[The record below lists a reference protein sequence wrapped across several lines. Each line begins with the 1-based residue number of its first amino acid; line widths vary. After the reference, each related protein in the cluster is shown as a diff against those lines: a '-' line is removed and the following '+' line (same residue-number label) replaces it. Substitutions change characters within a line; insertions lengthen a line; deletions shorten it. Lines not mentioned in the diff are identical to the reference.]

1 MVQPPRQAKLD
12 RRTALVIGAAAYLW
26 SRSNVTFGGDLAGEV
41 EHIVGT
47 ASAVTK
53 GQDRELTL
61 RAQIYVDDL
70 IKTGA
75 GARLRL
81 RLGRRTTLR
90 LGERAQI
97 KIDRYLADAGGDIDL
112 LEGAI
117 LFERPGKP
125 AATELKFRSPYGL
138 IAVRG
143 TRFFAGPSRGVFGV
157 FVGAGEVEVTSAGSS
172 VFVGPRQG
180 TDIRRVGA
188 PPSSPAFWKRPRI
201 REALASVT

>member
-1 MVQPPRQAKLD
+1 VAF
-12 RRTALVIGAAAYLW
+12 GA
-26 SRSNVTFGGDLAGEV
+26 DLAGEV
-41 EHIVGT
+41 EHILGT
-47 ASAVTK
+47 ASALTS

-61 RAQIYVDDL
+61 RAQIYIDDL
-70 IKTGA
+70 VKTGD

-97 KIDRYLADAGGDIDL
+97 KIDRYLVDAGGDIDL

-117 LFERPGKP
+117 FFERPGKP
-125 AATELKFRSPYGL
+125 AGSELKFRSPYGL

-157 FVGAGEVEVTSAGSS
+157 FVEAGKVEVTSAGNS
-172 VFVGPRQG
+172 VNLGPQQG
-180 TDIRRVGA
+180 TDIRQVGA
-188 PPSSPAFWKRPRI
+188 PPTKPAFWKRARI
-201 REALASVT
+201 KEALASVT